1 MEKLSNRERLYPL
14 KKLAKMWLNDFILNE
29 KTYLENLI
37 PMIIAGDFSKMT
49 KQEEEILLKIKNNL
63 SKNEWKNFRVLFLGA
78 VNSIKKE
85 TKNFEIRKLAENYLL
100 NDDFLNFE
108 ILLNENKTILKD
120 FEISYNKSLDT
131 YIKNLRENII
141 KLSFKNFKEAVSY
154 FYKEIKK
161 LPEDKKE
168 TIGLLLEDIEDLISL
183 LKDFNFID
191 ADRFFYQKKII
202 TKNEYENL
210 KKEYVLEYFKNE
222 NIDEQKALAISSIS
236 PNILLKA
243 RAGSGKTSTIC
254 LKTLFL
260 IEKYN
265 INPDEILILAF
276 NKEARVKIKKDLFE
290 KYGLKNYLN
299 NKNSACFE
307 NVKTFHSFAKSVY
320 DEKKIIE
327 DKNRTNLIKQ
337 SIEKILE
344 DDENKKAFY
353 NFYKTSLDIKTKTE
367 INIKDDARIKFL
379 KDLSQ
384 ITLKGEI
391 VKSHGE
397 KYIADFLFEHGIDYE
412 YEKSIIFTKDE
423 KEALNIDDGW
433 NIYHPDFY
441 IKQDDKEFYLEHWGI
456 DEKALEPDYFNR
468 KGVIDDVSKYIK
480 NMHIKRRYFRKK
492 NIPLIETW
500 AKHSQIRENFEIILK
515 DTLKNHGIDVKK
527 QTEEELFY
535 KSKELN
541 IKSFYKT
548 IESFISTVKKS
559 KFDNF
564 FMIRKLEDKNLS
576 ERTKIFLNLGYKVY
590 LEYQKAL
597 SNQNL
602 ADFDDL
608 IINAADR
615 IMQSKGECE
624 FKVKNN
630 EKMKVKNLKYILI
643 DEYQD
648 FSKLF
653 FDLICAI
660 KCFNPKLKIF
670 ATGDDWQA
678 INGFAGSN
686 LYYFQNFKK
695 LFINSEIYNL
705 TNNYRSYSNI
715 INTSNTL
722 MKGLGVPSVPVKK
735 DEGEVTKI
743 NIDKTFI
750 NKDST
755 SDLIYAFKKDSG
767 KIKAKYLK
775 TVHRLVRLHGSEN
788 FLILSRLNKISG
800 SNLDFEFANKL
811 LKMKTIDKNNVKVMT
826 IHKSK
831 GLEADIVIIL
841 RAINGIIPFIHPD
854 YEIMAALNK
863 SYDEIMDEEKRLFY
877 VALTRARKKVYIL
890 SESKLES
897 VYLKDLN
904 LNETSFRHLNFE
916 EQAPEDKDVK
926 EENP

>member
-1 MEKLSNRERLYPL
+1 L
-14 KKLAKMWLNDFILNE
+14 
-29 KTYLENLI
+29 LEIKEN
-37 PMIIAGDFSKMT
+37 FSK
-49 KQEEEILLKIKNNL
+49 
-63 SKNEWKNFRVLFLGA
+63 SEWKNFKVLFLGA
-78 VNSIKKE
+78 INNIKQETHNSEIK
-85 TKNFEIRKLAENYLL
+85 KLAENYLL

-108 ILLNENKTILKD
+108 ILFNQNKTLLKN
-120 FEISYNKSLDT
+120 FEILYQKSLDN
-131 YIKNLRENII
+131 YIKTLRENII
-141 KLSFKNFKEAVSY
+141 KLSFKDFKEAVSY
-154 FYKEIKK
+154 FYKEIRK
-161 LPEDKKE
+161 LPNDKKE

-183 LKDFNFID
+183 LKDFNFIE
-191 ADRFFYQKKII
+191 ADRFFYKKKII

-236 PNILLKA
+236 TNVLLKA

-254 LKTLFL
+254 LKTMFL

-276 NKEARVKIKKDLFE
+276 NKEARVKIKKDLYE
-290 KYGLKNYLN
+290 KYGFKNYLN
-299 NKNSACFE
+299 DKNAAGFE
-307 NVKTFHSFAKSVY
+307 NVKTFHSFAKSIY

-327 DKNRTNLIKQ
+327 DKNRTSLIKQ
-337 SIEKILE
+337 SIEKILDNE
-344 DDENKKAFY
+344 ENKNAFY

-367 INIKDDARIKFL
+367 VNVQDDARVKFV

-441 IKQDDKEFYLEHWGI
+441 IKQGDKEFYLEHWGV
-456 DEKALEPDYFNR
+456 DEKALEPDNFNK

-500 AKHSQIRENFEIILK
+500 AKHSQIRENFELILAE
-515 DTLKNHGIDVKK
+515 TLKKQGINIKK
-527 QTEEELFY
+527 LDEEELFY

-576 ERTKIFLNLGYKVY
+576 ERTKIFLNLGYKVF
-590 LEYQKAL
+590 LEYQKML
-597 SNQNL
+597 SSMNL

-624 FKVKNN
+624 FKIKN
-630 EKMKVKNLKYILI
+630 EERMRTKNLKYILI

-653 FDLICAI
+653 FDLISAI

-678 INGFAGSN
+678 
-686 LYYFQNFKK
+686 
-695 LFINSEIYNL
+695 
-705 TNNYRSYSNI
+705 
-715 INTSNTL
+715 
-722 MKGLGVPSVPVKK
+722 
-735 DEGEVTKI
+735 
-743 NIDKTFI
+743 
-750 NKDST
+750 
-755 SDLIYAFKKDSG
+755 
-767 KIKAKYLK
+767 
-775 TVHRLVRLHGSEN
+775 
-788 FLILSRLNKISG
+788 
-800 SNLDFEFANKL
+800 
-811 LKMKTIDKNNVKVMT
+811 
-826 IHKSK
+826 
-831 GLEADIVIIL
+831 AD
-841 RAINGIIPFIHPD
+841 
-854 YEIMAALNK
+854 
-863 SYDEIMDEEKRLFY
+863 
-877 VALTRARKKVYIL
+877 
-890 SESKLES
+890 
-897 VYLKDLN
+897 
-904 LNETSFRHLNFE
+904 
-916 EQAPEDKDVK
+916 
-926 EENP
+926 